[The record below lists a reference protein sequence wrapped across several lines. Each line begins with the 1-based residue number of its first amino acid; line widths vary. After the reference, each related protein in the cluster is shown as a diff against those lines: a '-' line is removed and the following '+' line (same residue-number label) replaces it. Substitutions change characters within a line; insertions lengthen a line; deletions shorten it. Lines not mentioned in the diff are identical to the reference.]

1 MSAAIATRAQAPLSA
16 IMRQAL
22 KSFRQSA
29 RIVEGP
35 TEALP
40 SAGPSARSD
49 WGRIF
54 RARAG
59 VAAIYFPFMGTFLS
73 WPMISAKLLDGRMG
87 TF

>member
-1 MSAAIATRAQAPLSA
+1 MSAAIASRAQAPLST
-16 IMRQAL
+16 IMRQAV

-40 SAGPSARSD
+40 SAGPSQRGD

-59 VAAIYFPFMGTFLS
+59 VAAVYFPALGGFLS
-73 WPMISAKLLDGRMG
+73 WPLISKSVLDGHMG
-87 TF
+87 QF

>member
-1 MSAAIATRAQAPLSA
+1 MSAIAARAQTPLSA
-16 IMRQAL
+16 VLRQAV

-40 SAGPSARSD
+40 SMVKSQKGD

-59 VAAIYFPFMGTFLS
+59 VAAIYFPALGGFLS
-73 WPMISAKLLDGRMG
+73 WPFVTKYFMDGHMG
-87 TF
+87 QW